1 MKSMI
6 ATWEDEENN
15 RHIQFSVDYT
25 IENNEV
31 EIKLVTPKKV
41 SFVSPQTNTVTRA
54 ITVHTHAGQEFL
66 AIQIKQAGKM
76 ETIVMEIAAREG
88 LLVSA

>member
-31 EIKLVTPKKV
+31 EIKIVTPKKV

-54 ITVHTHAGQEFL
+54 VAVHTQAGQEFL

-76 ETIVMEIAAREG
+76 ETILMEIATREG